1 MSQSSKLRIV
11 GVGSFTPVMREQ
23 DYPPARVLILTGPPG
38 AGKTTAARV
47 LAGRSERAVHVESD
61 RFFDFIRSGFVEP
74 WKRES
79 RAQNEVVMRIVA
91 GAAAAYASAGY
102 FTIIDGIVLPSFF
115 FEPLR
120 DAVHEAGHEVAY
132 AVLRAPLDVC
142 VARAGARDSQPLADP
157 QVVERLWH
165 DFTDLGP
172 LSHHAV
178 DVDTEDPQAT
188 ADLLYARLKS
198 GTLRA

>member
-1 MSQSSKLRIV
+1 
-11 GVGSFTPVMREQ
+11 MRTR
-23 DYPPARVLILTGPPG
+23 DYPPPSVLILTGPPG
-38 AGKTTAARV
+38 AGKTTAAHL
-47 LAGRSERAVHVESD
+47 LAEREQRAVHVESD

-74 WKRES
+74 WRRES
-79 RAQNEVVMRIVA
+79 REQNEVVMRIVA
-91 GAAAAYASAGY
+91 GAAAGYASAGY
-102 FTIIDGIVLPSFF
+102 FTIVDGIVLPRFF

-120 DAVHEAGHEVAY
+120 DALREAGHAVAY

-142 VARAGARDSQPLADP
+142 LARAGARDSQPLADP

-172 LSHHAV
+172 LAAHAV
-178 DVDTEDPQAT
+178 DAGTEDPPAA
-188 ADLLYARLKS
+188 ADLLEARLRD